1 MSFAYSILER
11 YWQVVEDNRNE
22 SSNSIPMEML
32 YFLNEKT
39 IDSLDD
45 NLQAK
50 EELIQEEIV
59 VVDNKKETPPKEEKM
74 EEARDGKSEEYSEDV
89 YYSEDDL

>member
-1 MSFAYSILER
+1 
-11 YWQVVEDNRNE
+11 
-22 SSNSIPMEML
+22 MEML

-39 IDSLDD
+39 IDSIDD

-74 EEARDGKSEEYSEDV
+74 
-89 YYSEDDL
+89 